1 MEQKN
6 PSQIIQENRQG
17 KQDINI
23 KLHPNQNQNRGSGY
37 LRRRTFK
44 KSLGRR
50 RRGYP
55 RQERNFN
62 RSRRASSQGSLRRRN
77 QNSRGGP
84 LRKRRGPRL
93 FIRNLTRSVTNNDL
107 KTLFEK
113 IGPLKRCGINWN
125 DLGESKG
132 TADVQYQYEED
143 TYKAFQK
150 FDNTNVKGVPIRIEL
165 KGGNRIRKR
174 VDNNNSIQ
182 NRGPRAFR
190 RLKSRRTGVYQSNNN
205 GNRNK
210 NRIQRRNRNNNR
222 NNNNRG
228 QRRQRR
234 YRTYNRY

>member
-6 PSQIIQENRQG
+6 PNQIIQESRQG

-23 KLHPNQNQNRGSGY
+23 KLHPNQNQNRRSGY
-37 LRRRTFK
+37 RRRRTFK

-50 RRGYP
+50 GRGQP
-55 RQERNFN
+55 RQEGNFN
-62 RSRRASSQGSLRRRN
+62 RNRRANTQGASRRRN

-150 FDNTNVKGVPIRIEL
+150 FDNTNIKGVPIRIEL
-165 KGGNRIRKR
+165 KGGNRNRKR

-182 NRGPRAFR
+182 NRGPRGFR
-190 RLKSRRTGVYQSNNN
+190 RLKARRTGSQQNNN
-205 GNRNK
+205 GNRNR
-210 NRIQRRNRNNNR
+210 NRPQRRNRNNNR

-234 YRTYNRY
+234 YKTYNHY